1 MKKYTVH
8 LLALSAIVLA
18 LSGCM
23 DMKNALDMPVDK
35 YEKTESSTDAD
46 GTVTQKQSSSEIAV
60 DKSGNEKTV
69 IKSKTTNDP
78 EGLFNKTTT
87 SQIRQEM
94 PHN

>member
-1 MKKYTVH
+1 
-8 LLALSAIVLA
+8 
-18 LSGCM
+18 M
-23 DMKNALDMPVDK
+23 DIKNALDMPVDK
-35 YEKTESSTDAD
+35 YEKTESSTDSQ

-94 PHN
+94 PRH